1 MQRKFKKLFSIL
13 ALLSFVFSVS
23 PAFAYGVYKSDRN
36 DMVGDRMTFA
46 GFNWRV
52 YKKDSTYG
60 YITVT
65 DYLDKIPFRSDRDD
79 PDEPNYPDSDFRKR
93 VNDYEKQMRNY
104 DGPQLTWK
112 EADAGLNYI
121 VKHDMKDVFKGDYDD
136 VLFIMSLSE
145 ARAMGTSKLARDVL
159 SLGDMW
165 YLRTPGESKNGN
177 MCVVIKAGYISDF
190 GTKAYIRQY
199 VRPCLQINLRSELFK
214 PVYLFKSASGAKEKL
229 EIGEGFTIEDFDPS
243 KGFKRTKAADG
254 IEKPAGITV
263 RQRNKNSFGSCA
275 KSYCLIEAPH
285 EIVLGG
291 GIFEV
296 DGETLEYKTQP
307 PKISY
312 TSDAVRQG
320 KADFVSVIAEE
331 NNGKYVSYAKVSNL
345 ADVADGKGISVPFG
359 RLPKGSYKL
368 WIFAD
373 KIKDGEDECSQF
385 VGSYVIEHGEH
396 GEKGYAV
403 LGTDNAGKKFTV
415 APSGIT
421 LLFKNRVSYAQDFK
435 VSKPG
440 VIFTGLYEEGAKTAG
455 ADTAGGKIGGKL
467 TVDGQTL
474 KVNKMTLTGLQ
485 LKNKAVIDVCSDS
498 ILEQPGPHSGAD
510 DSLSGTLTLEQSDD
524 FSIAKGSRIVVEHNC
539 RVTNGRNSSITVWD
553 NANQKSV
560 TIPTGKTYVAVKGN
574 PQEPYDDDSQP
585 IVWKKDVLD
594 DEPVIPLSNPSSAG
608 LSYKCE
614 IAVQNS
620 PEITAIGQAPSAEK
634 PEIFSAAECAV
645 NELAAWVEY
654 ALYEDPESIIGAK
667 GITEIT
673 EKTGFKLKIAHADG
687 TGENETLKV
696 SVKLDVPIEPAKG
709 KRLAV
714 ILPIGNAGEDL
725 PDEGLLGA
733 NEETDEIKYGV
744 FKADYD
750 EKTQIITFEIPEYG
764 KYFPAGGDE
773 ILPLLVTVAELN
785 GDAEFDGEEHKKSS
799 SGCNAG
805 FGAFALLALVSL
817 TRMKNAERRAKK

>member
-1 MQRKFKKLFSIL
+1 MYNKFRKICSVLIL
-13 ALLSFVFSVS
+13 AGVIFTSVS
-23 PAFAYGVYKSDRN
+23 PAFAYGVYKADRN
-36 DMVGDRMTFA
+36 YFVGDRMTFA

-65 DYLDKIPFRSDRDD
+65 DYLDRIPFSNGR
-79 PDEPNYPDSDFRKR
+79 DEPDYAASDFRKR
-93 VNDYEKQMRNY
+93 VNDYETQMRNY
-104 DGPQLTWK
+104 DGPHMSWQ
-112 EADAGLNYI
+112 EADDKFNYI
-121 VKHDMKDVFKGDYDD
+121 VKHDMKDVFKEDYDD
-136 VLFIMSLSE
+136 VLFIMSLAE

-159 SLGDMW
+159 NLGDMW
-165 YLRTPGESKNGN
+165 YLRTPGESNNGN
-177 MCVVIKAGYISDF
+177 ACVVIKGGYISDF
-190 GTKAYIRQY
+190 GTKAHIRQY
-199 VRPCLQINLRSELFK
+199 VRPCLQVNLRSELFK
-214 PVYLFKSASGAKEKL
+214 PVYIFKSAFGAKEK
-229 EIGEGFTIEDFDPS
+229 IAVGEGFVIEDFDPS
-243 KGFKRTKAADG
+243 KGFKRTKTSDS
-254 IEKPAGITV
+254 IEKPINIIV
-263 RQRNKNSFGSCA
+263 RQRNKNSLGSCA
-275 KSYCLIEAPH
+275 KSYCLIEAPQ
-285 EIVLGG
+285 ETVLNG

-296 DGETLEYKTQP
+296 DGETLKYETQP

-312 TSDAVRQG
+312 NSDAVRQG

-331 NNGKYVSYAKVSNL
+331 NRNNGRYVSYAKISDL

-385 VGSYVIEHGEH
+385 AGGCVIENGAH

-403 LGTDNAGKKFTV
+403 LGTDNVGKKFTV

-421 LLFKNRVSYAQDFK
+421 LLFKNRVSYAQDFI

-474 KVNKMTLTGLQ
+474 KVNKMTLTSLQ

-498 ILEQPGPHSGAD
+498 ILNQPGPHSGAD
-510 DSLSGTLTLEQSDD
+510 DSLSGTLMLEQSGD
-524 FSIAKGSRIVVEHNC
+524 FSIEEGSRIVVEHNC
-539 RVTNGRNSSITVWD
+539 RVINGRNSPVTVWD
-553 NANQKSV
+553 NANQKAM
-560 TIPTGKTYVAVKGN
+560 TIPTGKTYIAVKDN
-574 PQEPYDDDSQP
+574 PREPYDDDSQP
-585 IVWKKDVLD
+585 IVWKTEVLD
-594 DEPVIPLSNPSSAG
+594 DEPVIPVNNPPAE
-608 LSYKCE
+608 LSYKNK

-620 PEITAIGQAPSAEK
+620 PKIANMIQTPSVEET
-634 PEIFSAAECAV
+634 EIFKAAEYAI
-645 NELAAWVEY
+645 NMAAACLEY
-654 ALYEDPESIIGAK
+654 ALYENPESIIGAS

-673 EKTGFKLKIAHADG
+673 EKTGFKLKITHAEG
-687 TGENETLKV
+687 TGEDETLKV

-714 ILPIGNAGEDL
+714 ILPMKNDGEDSS
-725 PDEGLLGA
+725 DEGLFGA
-733 NEETDEIKYGV
+733 DEETEEIKYGV

-750 EKTQIITFEIPEYG
+750 ENTQIITFEIPEYG
-764 KYFPAGGDE
+764 KYFLAGDE

-785 GDAEFDGEEHKKSS
+785 EDATFDGEKSS
-799 SGCNAG
+799 SSGGCNAG
-805 FGAFALLALVSL
+805 FGALALLGVLGVFY
-817 TRMKNAERRAKK
+817 KKKK